1 MRLFTPIH
9 IIWICIIFR
18 LTTSFCG
25 FNRFRSLMN
34 ITKRP
39 FTRTN
44 TNTTKTP
51 DVFSVEEILHRSYV
65 HM

>member
-9 IIWICIIFR
+9 IIVLCTVLR

-25 FNRFRSLMN
+25 FNRFRILSN
-34 ITKRP
+34 ITKRR
-39 FTRTN
+39 FLH
-44 TNTTKTP
+44 TNTTKTSEVYP
-51 DVFSVEEILHRSYV
+51 VEEILHRSYV

>member
-9 IIWICIIFR
+9 IIMLCTVFR
-18 LTTSFCG
+18 LSTSFCG

-44 TNTTKTP
+44 TTKTP
-51 DVFSVEEILHRSYV
+51 DVFSVEEILQRSYV

>member
-1 MRLFTPIH
+1 MRLLTPIH
-9 IIWICIIFR
+9 IIWICTIFK
-18 LTTSFCG
+18 LSTSFCG
-25 FNRFRSLMN
+25 FNRFRTLTN

-39 FTRTN
+39 SMR

-51 DVFSVEEILHRSYV
+51 EPFHPEEIFQRSYV